1 MSRVRRLSTREGAE
15 YEQRDKGNH
24 RNAGG
29 RAGGPGS
36 RPGRR
41 RARHPDPDGARAA
54 GPEWGESGGT
64 TNGSP
69 DAPGAVALATR
80 TPTELGQRV
89 PKWGESGGTTNG
101 FDWGDAAVGAAM
113 MVGLGVVGFGG
124 LVLVNRR
131 RQMEHG
137 SDSRLASA

>member
-1 MSRVRRLSTREGAE
+1 MSNAT
-15 YEQRDKGNH
+15 KGIIGTL
-24 RNAGG
+24 AVVL
-29 RAGGPGS
+29 
-36 RPGRR
+36 
-41 RARHPDPDGARAA
+41 AA
-54 GPEWGESGGT
+54 LAL
-64 TNGSP
+64 
-69 DAPGAVALATR
+69 APGAAALATR

-89 PKWGESGGTTNG
+89 PKWGESGGTTSG

-131 RQMEHG
+131 RQKEHG

>member
-1 MSRVRRLSTREGAE
+1 MSNAT
-15 YEQRDKGNH
+15 KGIIGTL
-24 RNAGG
+24 AVVL
-29 RAGGPGS
+29 
-36 RPGRR
+36 
-41 RARHPDPDGARAA
+41 AA
-54 GPEWGESGGT
+54 LAL
-64 TNGSP
+64 
-69 DAPGAVALATR
+69 APGAAALATR

-89 PKWGESGGTTNG
+89 PKWGESGGTTNGSPDAPGAAALATRTPTELGQRVPTWGESGGTTSG